1 MTKLMTQTDASRIQ
15 STQAKKGGGQV
26 EKSSFSSRA
35 TKAGVRNA
43 SGKTPPPNGPS
54 KTGNPSGGGR
64 GNNPPSKR

>member
-15 STQAKKGGGQV
+15 STQAKKGGKV
-26 EKSSFSSRA
+26 ETSFSSRA
-35 TKAGVRNA
+35 IKAAVRNA